1 MRAVVYRDQG
11 RFELDP
17 EFPMPSVEQ
26 GEVLV
31 KVRYCGVCG
40 SDLHIFQNI
49 GHVPS
54 GGVMGHE
61 ISGLVT
67 EIGSGVE
74 KVRPGDRVTALPP
87 GFRAVAR
94 SEGAPYAAIADD
106 ERRFYGVFGAVRESA
121 APGVCPQTRM
131 NHVSG

>member
-1 MRAVVYRDQG
+1 
-11 RFELDP
+11 
-17 EFPMPSVEQ
+17 MPSVEQ

-74 KVRPGDRVTALPP
+74 KVRPGDRVTAR
-87 GFRAVAR
+87 GVITGRRKENGSTRADVAVWM
-94 SEGAPYAAIADD
+94 EKEDGTVVIVGAA
-106 ERRFYGVFGAVRESA
+106 SA
-121 APGVCPQTRM
+121 LE
-131 NHVSG
+131 